1 MFICKKAKPS
11 TLTDGYYETSIHSFT
26 KDKTRI
32 TVIVS
37 KEFLSEEDTV
47 LIIDDFLANGDASLG
62 LYDIAQQAILRQAG
76 IGIVVE
82 KSFQNG
88 HQRLEEAGL
97 TVSSLCKVASLE
109 GNKVTLVEKIMK
121 NLILSVQHLLAM
133 HGAILIPIIVG
144 TS

>member
-1 MFICKKAKPS
+1 MFICEKAKPS

-26 KDKTRI
+26 KNKTS

-62 LYDIAQQAILRQAG
+62 LYDIAQQANAKTAG

-82 KSFQNG
+82 KFPKWASTF
-88 HQRLEEAGL
+88 RKAGL

-109 GNKVTLVEKIMK
+109 GNKVTLVGEE
-121 NLILSVQHLLAM
+121 
-133 HGAILIPIIVG
+133 
-144 TS
+144 